1 MHNKTTT
8 AVEITV
14 KHIKLIQSQPSALG
28 VKISK
33 LFVRD
38 IDSGSLESISAA
50 LKELLS
56 NAKIKSAEVV
66 LSIPRQLL
74 TLRVI
79 KLPSQDKNEI
89 KKMVELQ
96 VPKQIPWAVEDIVSD
111 YSIIEKDSSGY
122 SRVLLAVCQKDVIK
136 RHLNILS
143 SCGLK
148 AGGIA
153 LSSEGVCRWFR
164 YFSHK
169 NNIKEAK
176 PVVLLDINAQATDIC
191 FYHKENLVFTRSV
204 AFGLADLKNDKIG
217 ELVEEL
223 HKTFSSLQR
232 DEIVSEI
239 GKIIITADL
248 DLVNNLA
255 VKLNL
260 DFGCEVVARNSLNE
274 AALEKKLIVPLALS
288 EGKCA
293 ATSILGFALDGSRRS
308 FNLFPPEI
316 KNQEEE
322 KKKIKDLAF
331 LGLALVLVLV
341 FSAAALAGKI
351 YKKEQYLKSLAAALK
366 EDNPKAQKI
375 EGLIKKL
382 NLVKDRLNPQGTS
395 IDMIRELY

>member
-1 MHNKTTT
+1 
-8 AVEITV
+8 
-14 KHIKLIQSQPSALG
+14 
-28 VKISK
+28 
-33 LFVRD
+33 
-38 IDSGSLESISAA
+38 
-50 LKELLS
+50 
-56 NAKIKSAEVV
+56 
-66 LSIPRQLL
+66 
-74 TLRVI
+74 
-79 KLPSQDKNEI
+79 
-89 KKMVELQ
+89 MVELQ

-395 IDMIRELY
+395 IDMIRELYSLVPEGISLSIFSFDDAEFITLQGVSFNMSDVFNFQSILDKSPYFKNVEVKYASKRKVRQGELTDFRITCIVDREKIKRQ